1 MANFPK
7 VLISCPTAKAKDYCF
22 KEWLENVW
30 SFTYP
35 NYDVV
40 LFDNTVDEGA
50 YTKYMNKYHRENYGY
65 DKTKTFKAINSVVLK
80 KKKKNTEII
89 ERMTLSHNDC
99 RLETL
104 VGDYDY
110 LLHLESDVFPPKDVI
125 EKLLFHKKKFIN
137 GLYYTDEG
145 SYRRP
150 LIQTHLEL
158 APNYGHSY
166 WCTYKDEIKYVN
178 GKTYKLA
185 LAGLGC
191 ALIHHSLLKRIEFRF
206 EKGIDKHPD
215 TFFAEDCE
223 KLKVPI
229 YIDTSIICEHKNKS
243 WGVYG
248 IDYK

>member
-1 MANFPK
+1 MDSFAK
-7 VLISCPTAKAKDYCF
+7 VLISCPTAKVKNYCF
-22 KEWLENVW
+22 EEWLENVW

-40 LFDNTVDEGA
+40 MFDNTPDNGENA
-50 YTKYMNKYHRENYGY
+50 KHLNRIFKNKYGFNK
-65 DKTKTFKAINSVVLK
+65 DKKFRVINSLITHK
-80 KKKKNTEII
+80 KKPNLQII
-89 ERMTLSHNDC
+89 ERMALSHNDC

-125 EKLLFHKKKFIN
+125 EKLMFHKKKFISAM
-137 GLYYTDEG
+137 YYTDEG
-145 SYRRP
+145 IYRRP
-150 LIQTHLEL
+150 MIQVHLEL
-158 APNYGHSY
+158 APEYGSSY
-166 WCTYKDEIKYVN
+166 WITRKDEIKYVN
-178 GKTYKLA
+178 GETYQIA

-191 ALIHHSLLKRIEFRF
+191 SLIHYSLLKKIEFRF

-223 KLKVPI
+223 KLNVPI
-229 YIDTSIICEHKNKS
+229 FIDTSIICEHKNKS